1 MEREGFSQ
9 VRELCRSWRLE
20 DANFMV
26 GDLFAS
32 GKLGRWDTAYASGW
46 VSGYRQALQDVDLE
60 RRGRRRNPR
69 TP

>member
-1 MEREGFSQ
+1 MERECFSQ

-32 GKLGRWDTAYASGW
+32 GKLGRWYAAYASGW
-46 VSGYRQALQDVDLE
+46 VSGYRQALQDAELE
-60 RRGRRRNPR
+60 RHGRRRNP
-69 TP
+69 